1 MNEDNFHLGVKALI
15 QNKKG
20 EILLLKVNVKMLK
33 QYSGDVYWDIPGG
46 RIQKGGTVD
55 ATLKR
60 EVFEETG
67 IDNVMVIKPFAMVLS
82 NIRIPVGDSSVGL
95 VLSSYLCSIDENTQ
109 IKLSEEHVEFGW
121 FLPYQAVELLKV
133 KYPTEFVEKISS
145 LVTTEN

>member
-145 LVTTEN
+145 LVTTDN

>member
-33 QYSGDVYWDIPGG
+33 HYSGDAYWDIPGG

-67 IDNVMVIKPFAMVLS
+67 IDNVIVTKPFAMVLS
-82 NIRIPVGDSSVGL
+82 NIRIPMGDSSVGL
-95 VLSSYLCSIDENTQ
+95 ILSSYLCNIDENAQ
-109 IKLSEEHVEFGW
+109 IKLSDEHVEFGW
-121 FLPYQAVELLKV
+121 FLPSHAAELLKV

-145 LVTTEN
+145 LSS